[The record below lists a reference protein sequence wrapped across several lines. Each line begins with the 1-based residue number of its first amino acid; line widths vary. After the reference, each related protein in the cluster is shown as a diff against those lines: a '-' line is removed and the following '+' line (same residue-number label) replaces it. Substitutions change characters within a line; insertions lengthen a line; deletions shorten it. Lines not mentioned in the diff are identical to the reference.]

1 MADIILKWL
10 ATGSFSYSQEIIS
23 ALLTGGGMTQIHPM
37 AKLEKLLLSTDGS
50 DFSEGAVREGIKLA
64 KICSSKLVVMSVIET
79 NPEFEVL
86 APRMIE
92 KEEKETRDRLERVKS
107 TAAKEGVECEMV
119 ARHAESP
126 FRAIIEEAEKNQANM
141 IIMGRRGRTGL
152 RRLLMGSVTAK
163 VIGHS
168 PCNVLVVPKAA
179 EISYRK
185 ILVATDGSKY
195 SVAAASEAIGIA
207 RRCRASLVV
216 ISVVPSETA
225 SPFDIVHSEMQH
237 EMIAQKE
244 FHEGEK
250 NVNDLLVI
258 ARQEGVTAE
267 GLIIEGRPYEVIVE
281 SAREKGVDL
290 IVMGSHGRT
299 GLERLLMGSVTERVV
314 GHADCSVLIV
324 KT

>member
-1 MADIILKWL
+1 M
-10 ATGSFSYSQEIIS
+10 SQ
-23 ALLTGGGMTQIHPM
+23 LHPI

-50 DFSEGAVREGIKLA
+50 EFSEGAVREAIKLA
-64 KICSSKLVVMSVIET
+64 KICSSKLFAVSVIET

-86 APRMIE
+86 APQLIE
-92 KEEKETRDRLERVKS
+92 KEEEKTRDRLEQIKS
-107 TAAKEGVECEMV
+107 MAEKEGIACEII

-126 FRAIIEEAEKNQANM
+126 FQAIIDEAKKNQVDM

-163 VIGHS
+163 VIGYS
-168 PCNVLVVPKAA
+168 PCNVLVVPRLA
-179 EISYRK
+179 EIKYQK

-195 SVAAASEAIGIA
+195 SISAATEAIGIA
-207 RRCRASLVV
+207 KRCGASLFV

-244 FHEGEK
+244 FQDGEK
-250 NVNDLLVI
+250 NINDLLVI
-258 ARQEGVTAE
+258 ARQEGVKAE
-267 GLIIEGRPYEVIVE
+267 GLVIEGRSYEAIVE
-281 SAREKGVDL
+281 NAREKRVDL

-299 GLERLLMGSVTERVV
+299 GFERLLMGSVTERVV
-314 GHADCSVLIV
+314 GNADCSVLIV

>member
-1 MADIILKWL
+1 
-10 ATGSFSYSQEIIS
+10 
-23 ALLTGGGMTQIHPM
+23 MTQLHPI
-37 AKLEKLLLSTDGS
+37 AKLGKLLLSTDGS
-50 DFSEGAVREGIKLA
+50 EFSEGAVREAVKLA
-64 KICSSKLVVMSVIET
+64 KIGSSRLFAMSVIET

-86 APRMIE
+86 APQLIE
-92 KEEKETRDRLERVKS
+92 KEEKATRERLEKIKS
-107 TAAKEGVECEMV
+107 MAAKEGVECEII
-119 ARHAESP
+119 ARHTESP
-126 FRAIIEEAEKNQANM
+126 FQAIIEEAEKNQVDM

-168 PCNVLVVPKAA
+168 PCNVLVIPRLA
-179 EISYRK
+179 EIRYQK

-207 RRCRASLVV
+207 KRCGAELFI

-244 FHEGEK
+244 FQDGEK

-258 ARQEGVTAE
+258 ARQEGVNVE
-267 GLIIEGRPYEVIVE
+267 GHVIQGRPYEVIVE
-281 SAREKGVDL
+281 NAREKGVDL

-299 GLERLLMGSVTERVV
+299 GMERLLMGSVTERVV
-314 GHADCSVLIV
+314 GNADCSVLIV